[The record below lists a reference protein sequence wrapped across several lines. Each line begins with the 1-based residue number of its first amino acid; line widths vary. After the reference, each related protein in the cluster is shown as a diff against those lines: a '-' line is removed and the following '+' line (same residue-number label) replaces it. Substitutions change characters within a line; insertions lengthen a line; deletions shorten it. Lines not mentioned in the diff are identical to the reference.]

1 VTKQNP
7 ERIKFSKQKAVYAN
21 TKSGSLISE
30 KTIVFSYSNFF
41 EGLCKQ
47 DDGEF

>member
-1 VTKQNP
+1 MKQNP
-7 ERIKFSKQKAVYAN
+7 ERVKLSKQKAVYLK

-30 KTIVFSYSNFF
+30 KTIVLSYSNFF

-47 DDGEF
+47 EAREF